1 MHRLER
7 RRSDS
12 DNSLSALHAMVVDD
26 DPNYRSLIATLLRRI
41 DFQVIE
47 AESGQD
53 ALAQMERRTLDLL
66 VIDSEMPGMSG
77 IEVIAEV
84 RAHRNGADLYAIM
97 LTGRNDLEL
106 KIMAL
111 RSGFDDFLQ
120 KTTSDEE
127 IVARLGATRRLV
139 LRQRRLDSAVR
150 ELYGLATRDELTG
163 LFNRRYFFAETER
176 LLADQN
182 VVHLVLFDLDEFK
195 SVNDTFGHLAGDR
208 ILRDIGDLFLR
219 TSRQTDTFARY
230 GGDEFVLL
238 VRGTTIE
245 EVEALAARVANN
257 VRSLEWRFHQE
268 PRHIEVST
276 GIATSSLLAEPT
288 VARLLNVADR
298 DLYKNKWLRAHPSL
312 DPSLYEYPASRANS
326 ISDVVEFP
334 TTSTD
339 EQSRK
344 G

>member
-1 MHRLER
+1 
-7 RRSDS
+7 
-12 DNSLSALHAMVVDD
+12 MVVDD

-77 IEVIAEV
+77 IEIIAEV

-245 EVEALAARVANN
+245 EVDALAARVAND
-257 VRSLEWRFHQE
+257 VRALEWRFHQE